1 MNLEVQGGAAFF
13 PSPAKWGEGRI
24 AVARGCGPGWGFF
37 FDPTAPYQAE
47 TPRPHPRPLPTLAAL
62 AGEGRTGACRGGK
75 E

>member
-13 PSPAKWGEGRI
+13 PSLAKRGEGRI
-24 AVARGCGPGWGFF
+24 AIARDCDPGWGFF
-37 FDPTAPYQAE
+37 FDSNAPYQAE

-62 AGEGRTGACRGGK
+62 VAEGRTGACRGGK